1 MAVYGYTVK
10 YKGVYYPAGMEVP
23 DEEVKK
29 KVEVEKKT
37 SALLDDEEVIP
48 KKRAGRP
55 KKEQ

>member
-10 YKGVYYPAGMEVP
+10 FNGEYYPAGAEVP
-23 DEEVKK
+23 DEVEKA
-29 KVEVEKKT
+29 EVEKKT
-37 SALLDDEEVIP
+37 SALLDEEEVIP